1 MLWLYVQAPFAAFR
15 HFTAGSF
22 RPTAPFMTPS
32 AAYGLLLNLAG
43 IEMRRM
49 DDRSPTTLIAKD
61 LPNVEIA
68 VGAIVV
74 PERHSLYQQLHN
86 YPVGNTGA
94 DHAHAC
100 KGSKYNIAPARRA
113 FLSNLRAC
121 IGLRGDEN
129 LADQVRQGL
138 AGHGPRLFGLPFL
151 GDNNLLPDRIDILE
165 APRAARWLAPLS
177 EDEVLKPDE
186 EPMRL
191 TVTIDRAD
199 MSRTV
204 SRLYRMGAAET
215 AVVPD
220 TAWTPLAYG

>member
-1 MLWLYVQAPFAAFR
+1 MLWLYVQAPFATFR

-22 RPTAPFMTPS
+22 RSTAPFMTPS

-43 IEMRRM
+43 IEMRRE

-61 LPNVEIA
+61 LPDAEIA
-68 VGAIVV
+68 LGAIAI

-94 DHAHAC
+94 DHAPAC

-121 IGLRGDEN
+121 IGLRGNEA
-129 LADQVRQGL
+129 LADKVRRGL
-138 AGHGPRLFGLPFL
+138 AGEGQRGYGLPFF
-151 GDNNLLPDRIDILE
+151 GDNNFLPDRIEILK
-165 APRAARWLAPLS
+165 APHAARWLAPLR
-177 EDEVLKPDE
+177 EDEVLDPDE

-204 SRLYRMGAAET
+204 SRLYRMGADKT
-215 AVVPD
+215 DAVPN
-220 TAWTPLAYG
+220 TAWTPLAYA